1 MIQKYLFSNDS
12 FRDTIEQYEPKKVK
26 KEVWEIESSP
36 CWIAAFSTQGDNED
50 SAKILSKVHQYVL
63 ESCKPT
69 AVLTSGCAKYYNK
82 KLYPL
87 FNEFERKLREY
98 LYLKSTLSG
107 QDKYTDLIQNL
118 EDKDF
123 GEIFDML
130 FTDEAFIKNTKT
142 KVNEKTWKYTK
153 QQIIETIQGI
163 AESTLWN
170 ELIGSTVVP
179 TLHTNFSQVRE
190 DRNGIMHAHNICE
203 EEYNSARKNIIKINQ
218 ELSYEIETI
227 IGQTRKP
234 EEQTD
239 DESFSEK
246 LSEALLKEKQMSE
259 NVHRIAVDLSR
270 AIQLA
275 SYAQPPASFTEAL
288 QASKLSADTLSKI
301 TEGITVPAQ
310 EYAALSAK
318 LVESLSESYISSTK
332 AMMDASKEIIEAC
345 RLNGQHQKD
354 DKQQKPDDKPKED
367 EKTTEEESDGKD
379 ADGIG

>member
-12 FRDTIEQYEPKKVK
+12 SRDTIEQYEPKRVK
-26 KEVWEIESSP
+26 KEVWEIESSS
-36 CWIAAFSTQGDNED
+36 CWIVAFSTDRDNED
-50 SAKILSKVHQYVL
+50 SAKVLSKVHQYVL

-69 AVLTSGCAKYYNK
+69 AVLTSGCAEYYNK

-130 FTDEAFIKNTKT
+130 FTDETFIKNTKT

-163 AESTLWN
+163 AENTLWN

-203 EEYNSARKNIIKINQ
+203 EEYNAARKNIMRINK
-218 ELSYEIETI
+218 ELSDEIDKI
-227 IGQTRKP
+227 IGQTGKP

-239 DESFSEK
+239 TESFSDK
-246 LSEALLKEKQMSE
+246 LSEALLKEK
-259 NVHRIAVDLSR
+259 RINESTYILAEKLSR
-270 AIQLA
+270 A
-275 SYAQPPASFTEAL
+275 L
-288 QASKLSADTLSKI
+288 QMAYPHPMPSEILQISKI
-301 TEGITVPAQ
+301 PTETLAKLTEGITAPVQ
-310 EYAALSAK
+310 EYAAMAAK
-318 LVESLSESYISSTK
+318 MMEGISESYISSTK
-332 AMMDASKEIIEAC
+332 AIVEASKGILD
-345 RLNGQHQKD
+345 LNGQHQKD
-354 DKQQKPDDKPKED
+354 DMQQNPDNKAKED
-367 EKTTEEESDGKD
+367 EKTTEEKSDG
-379 ADGIG
+379 